1 MNPGGKK
8 LLDVLVVVGRVNID
22 VRHICQLDDDI
33 CMIAARGEYLEKILG
48 FRYYFLQS
56 T

>member
-1 MNPGGKK
+1 M
-8 LLDVLVVVGRVNID
+8 LDVLVVVGRVNID

-33 CMIAARGEYLEKILG
+33 CMIAARDEDLEKVLG
-48 FRYYFLQS
+48 FRYYSLQN